1 MNTQIRRLGLTLV
14 VCFAILFVQLNR
26 IQVFTQ
32 NQLQDNPLNTRAI
45 IRDFGAERGIIST
58 LDGVVVARSVD
69 VGGQLERERRYPE
82 GELYAHVAGFFS
94 FNFGPT
100 GVEDVYNDL
109 LAGQTTGQR
118 FGDLSALFSDEDRTG
133 NLTLTLRDDVQR
145 AARDA
150 LGERRGSVVV
160 LDPRDGAILALWSWP
175 SFDPN
180 PLSSTDLDLAGAAY
194 DALDFDELDSPA
206 LAKAYRRAFP
216 PGSTFKVVTAAAAL
230 ASGRATP
237 FTPVFPVSAGYT
249 PPLTTSVIPNFGGS
263 SCGGTMTDGLRV
275 SCNTLFAELGAEV
288 VGPDPMIAGA
298 EAFGFNAR
306 PPIDLPAPEA
316 SSFPSGFGAV
326 LQQNAVG
333 VDIVEDTPGLALA
346 SIGQK
351 DTSAT
356 PLQMALVAAA
366 AANEGLIMTPHVM
379 AEVRDQEGMLIE
391 AYDPSV
397 WRPALNGTDA
407 EQLRTMMLGVVT
419 SGTATGLQ
427 VPGFEVGGKT
437 GTAQVVADSL
447 DTHAWIIGFAGPPGE
462 PAEVAIAV
470 LVEATPGSGQ
480 QTGGAIAAPIAQ
492 QVLVQALQPMVM
504 AQATVEDP
512 PG

>member
-1 MNTQIRRLGLTLV
+1 MNTQIRRLGLALV

-26 IQVFTQ
+26 LQVFTQ
-32 NQLQDNPLNTRAI
+32 NELQDNPLNTRAV
-45 IRDFGAERGIIST
+45 IRDFGAERGIVST
-58 LDGVVVARSVD
+58 LDGVVVARSVE

-82 GELYAHVAGFFS
+82 GELYAHVSGFFS

-118 FGDLSALFSDEDRTG
+118 FGDLSALFSDDDRTG

-160 LDPRDGAILALWSWP
+160 LDPRTGAVLAMWSWP

-194 DALDFDELDSPA
+194 DALDFDDLDSPA
-206 LAKAYRRAFP
+206 LAKTYRRGFP
-216 PGSTFKVVTAAAAL
+216 PGSTFKVVTAGAAL

-237 FTPVFPVSAGYT
+237 LTPVFPVSTGYS

-298 EAFGFNAR
+298 EAFGFNDR

-316 SSFPSGFGAV
+316 SEFPADFGAV
-326 LQQNAVG
+326 LRQNAEG

-366 AANEGLIMTPHVM
+366 VANEGLIMTPHVM
-379 AEVRDQEGMLIE
+379 AEVRDQEGQLIE
-391 AYDPSV
+391 AYEPSV
-397 WRPALNGTDA
+397 WRPALNGSDA
-407 EQLRTMMLGVVT
+407 AQLRAMMLEVAT
-419 SGTATGLQ
+419 SGTATALL

-437 GTAQVVADSL
+437 GTAQVAADRL

-470 LVEATPGSGQ
+470 LIEATPGSGQ
-480 QTGGAIAAPIAQ
+480 QTGGTVAAPVAQ
-492 QVLVQALQPMVM
+492 QVLAQALQPMVM
-504 AQATVEDP
+504 AEATVDDLAN
-512 PG
+512 